1 MKTLKQ
7 LFLILTV
14 STFVMACSSDDNNDP
29 APSNPPSDNTG
40 NYFPM
45 TVDDYWN
52 YDVAYRDNN
61 DSNNDTDSADFL
73 FVDSQTGA
81 TYDLGVNTNDI
92 ANGAMNAILVNGTL
106 ERTESTLLLDGSI
119 SIPFPGFETSSID
132 FTDMVLY
139 DLNAANNSE
148 LSSVSGTLNQNID
161 LGTET
166 IPVTIDYTVSTNQIN
181 NNSSLTV
188 NGVNYSSASR
198 ATFKLNLNVVATI
211 VNPITMQP
219 QDLPIL
225 TNQDVTVAN
234 NYFVENIGLVK
245 SETAI
250 EYQVNQST
258 VDLLELFGVTIPFPT
273 SGSATNVQELTDYMV
288 TIE

>member
-7 LFLILTV
+7 FILI
-14 STFVMACSSDDNNDP
+14 FVASALVLACSSDDNNDP
-29 APSNPPSDNTG
+29 APSNPPSNNTG
-40 NYFPM
+40 NFFPL

-61 DSNNDTDSADFL
+61 DSNNNSDSADFL
-73 FVDSQTGA
+73 FVDTQLGA
-81 TYDLGVNTNDI
+81 AYKLGVNTNDI

-106 ERTESTLLLDGSI
+106 ERSESTLMLDGSI
-119 SIPFPGFETSSID
+119 AIPFPGFETSSID
-132 FTDMVLY
+132 FTDIVLY
-139 DLNAANNSE
+139 DLNASNNSE
-148 LSSVSGTLNQNID
+148 LSSVSGTLNQNIE
-161 LGTET
+161 LGTDN
-166 IPVTIDYTVSTNQIN
+166 IPVTINYTVSTRQLN
-181 NNSSLTV
+181 NNSNVTA
-188 NGVNYSSASR
+188 NGVSYTSASK

-225 TNQDVTVAN
+225 SNQDVTVAT
-234 NYFVENIGLVK
+234 NYFVEDIGMVK

-250 EYQVNQST
+250 EYQVNQNT
-258 VDLLELFGVTIPFPT
+258 VDLLELFGVDIPFPT

-288 TIE
+288 TVE

>member
-61 DSNNDTDSADFL
+61 DANNDTDSADFL

-148 LSSVSGTLNQNID
+148 LSSVSGTLSQNID
-161 LGTET
+161 LGTES

-234 NYFVENIGLVK
+234 NYFVENIGMVK